1 LFYQNQFI
9 EKIISSNQVRRT
21 IFSGIIGGMIR
32 IETYKVIPFL
42 LFFIV
47 FSALLFL
54 PYFSQVELPVASMS
68 SFGSETVRAQVD
80 EIIEEGEIDLGGTI
94 QRYQIARVEILEG
107 DYTGILMEIDYGQ
120 RQVLSGN
127 TYLNPG
133 DKILVTMGSSA
144 ENVLAAYFVDF
155 VRVTPL
161 LWLLAAF
168 IVAILLISRWKGL
181 RSLLSM
187 GFSLYVIISY
197 IIPHILAGEDPVRVS
212 IIGSAILLGV
222 TLYLTYGW
230 NLKTHSAVLGMGF
243 VLVITGTLAYFF
255 VVFTRLT
262 GAGDEDALFL
272 IQMLDSR
279 INLRG
284 LLLGGMIIGALG
296 VLDDLVTTQASAVF
310 ELYGA
315 NPGLGF
321 RGLYNAAMRIGQ
333 DHVAATV
340 NTLVLA
346 YAGASLPMLLMFSL
360 GRGDYGYLVNFSF
373 VAEEIVRTLVGS
385 LGLVAAVP
393 LTTVIA
399 AGFALNRDKLG
410 KWEQVLGP
418 VGSGESHH
426 H

>member
-1 LFYQNQFI
+1 
-9 EKIISSNQVRRT
+9 
-21 IFSGIIGGMIR
+21 MIR
-32 IETYKVIPFL
+32 IQTYKIIPFL

-47 FSALLFL
+47 IAALLFL
-54 PYFSQVELPVASMS
+54 PYFSQVELPVAAMS
-68 SFGSETVRAQVD
+68 AFGSETVRAEVT
-80 EIIEEGEIDLGGTI
+80 EILEEGEIDLGGTV
-94 QRYQIARVEILEG
+94 QRYQLARVEILEG
-107 DYTGILMEIDYGQ
+107 EYAGIIMEIDYGQ

-127 TYLNPG
+127 VYLSPG
-133 DKILVTMGSSA
+133 DDILVTLGKRQDG
-144 ENVLAAYFVDF
+144 VLTAYYTEH
-155 VRVTPL
+155 VRTGPI
-161 LWLLAAF
+161 LWLLLAF
-168 IVAILLISRWKGL
+168 TIAILLISRWKGL

-187 GFSLYVIISY
+187 AFSLFVIIRY

-212 IIGSAILLGV
+212 IIGAALLLGV

-230 NLKTHSAVLGMGF
+230 NLKTHSAVLGMML

-255 VVFTRLT
+255 VIFTRLT
-262 GAGDEDALFL
+262 GAGDENALFL
-272 IQMLDSR
+272 IQMLESR

-310 ELYGA
+310 ELNGA
-315 NPGLGF
+315 NPGLSF
-321 RGLYNAAMRIGQ
+321 RALYNAAMRIGQ

-360 GRGDYGYLVNFSF
+360 GRGDYSYLVNFSF

-399 AGFALNRDKLG
+399 AGIALRSERLG

-418 VGSGESHH
+418 VGSGGGHAH
-426 H
+426 KH